1 MMFLLKKL
9 EEMSRALV
17 IQEKNTNIVMALYD
31 AAKKMVTNIAKNK
44 K

>member
-31 AAKKMVTNIAKNK
+31 AAKKIATNIAKNK

>member
-1 MMFLLKKL
+1 MNHV
-9 EEMSRALV
+9 SVA
-17 IQEKNTNIVMALYD
+17 QEKNTNIVMALYD